1 MVRHVVLT
9 SALLAASCLAVG
21 CTARVNSHAFG
32 SEDLDLKPVGG
43 SGDEPVEYTLHQR
56 FSCDNALKRLGQIES
71 ALSSF
76 EQLTEVTRATR
87 VSDTLGEIENLD
99 WETQTLGFPN
109 WSGAIEGTLLK
120 QQYIVAK
127 LQYDLSRERLKQN
140 ETSSAEAAK
149 ARQEYQQAKQAFL
162 TFWNSFTIID

>member
-21 CTARVNSHAFG
+21 CTAHVNSHAVKF
-32 SEDLDLKPVGG
+32 EDLDLKQAGG

-76 EQLTEVTRATR
+76 EQLTEETRATR
-87 VSDTLGEIENLD
+87 VSDALGEIENLD
-99 WETQTLGFPN
+99 WETQTLGFTN
-109 WSGAIEGTLLK
+109 WSRAIKGTLLK
-120 QQYIVAK
+120 QQYIIAK

-140 ETSSAEAAK
+140 EINSAEAAK
-149 ARQEYQQAKQAFL
+149 ARREYQRAKQAFL
-162 TFWNSFTIID
+162 TFWKSFTIID